1 MRLSPLHRR
10 GLGHRKAVVCPEP
23 LSNLSLWISIQKD
36 STGFNSGSH
45 KGLGWDIRHV
55 MLDSQC
61 VFLGLHSAS
70 LCSENVICWS
80 ESTATLSDSYRSN
93 KQNRKIHWELRKYE
107 LAKKILISSAIM
119 PNNKISKAK
128 VSG

>member
-1 MRLSPLHRR
+1 M
-10 GLGHRKAVVCPEP
+10 A
-23 LSNLSLWISIQKD
+23 
-36 STGFNSGSH
+36 H
-45 KGLGWDIRHV
+45 KRDWDGIRHV
-55 MLDSQC
+55 TLDSQC
-61 VFLGLHSAS
+61 VFLHGAS

-107 LAKKILISSAIM
+107 LAKKILISLALM

-128 VSG
+128 GSG